1 MGLCI
6 NLFINMND
14 GFVVGLCINMI
25 NVLSVELCNV
35 SVCGIVNR

>member
-14 GFVVGLCINMI
+14 GFVGLCINMI
-25 NVLSVELCNV
+25 NVLPVELCNV